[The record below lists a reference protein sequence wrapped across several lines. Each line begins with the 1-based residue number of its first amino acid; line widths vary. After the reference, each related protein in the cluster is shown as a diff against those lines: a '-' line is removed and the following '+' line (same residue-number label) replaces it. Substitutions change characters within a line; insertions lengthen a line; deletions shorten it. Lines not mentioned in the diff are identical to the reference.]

1 MLTGDYEEFLGNVD
15 AVYIAS
21 PNETHFE
28 YAKKAIE
35 LNKPIIGICADLI
48 IY

>member
-1 MLTGDYEEFLGNVD
+1 MQRDLKKREKIKCYTGDYEEFLENVD

-28 YAKKAIE
+28 YAKKAE
-35 LNKPIIGICADLI
+35 
-48 IY
+48 